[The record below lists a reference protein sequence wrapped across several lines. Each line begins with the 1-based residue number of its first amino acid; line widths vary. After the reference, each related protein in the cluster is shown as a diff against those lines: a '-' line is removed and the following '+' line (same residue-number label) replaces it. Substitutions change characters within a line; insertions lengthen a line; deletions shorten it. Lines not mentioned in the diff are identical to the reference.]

1 MKLYKRIIYYFF
13 GVLLGSVIVYFIT
26 SQKKTTFNYLPQERV
41 LGDFKKKELIFDST
55 FNQSLKN
62 NFFDNELE
70 IIFSKSIIGKDSCNT
85 YHVKIENSGNFKAS
99 NPFSATK
106 IFFFSSYQA
115 GIL

>member
-1 MKLYKRIIYYFF
+1 MKFKKRLIYYFF
-13 GVLLGSVIVYFIT
+13 GFLLGLMITIFIIQ
-26 SQKKTTFNYLPQERV
+26 QKDSEFNYLPNDRV

-85 YHVKIENSGNFKAS
+85 YHVKIENSGNFNAK
-99 NPFSATK
+99 NCIEKVYLTGFT
-106 IFFFSSYQA
+106 SSK
-115 GIL
+115 